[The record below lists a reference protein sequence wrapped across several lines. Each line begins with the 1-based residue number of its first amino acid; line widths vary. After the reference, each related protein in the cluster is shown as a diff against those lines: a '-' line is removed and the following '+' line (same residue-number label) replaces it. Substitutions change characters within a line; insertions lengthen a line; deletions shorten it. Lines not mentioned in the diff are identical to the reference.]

1 MSNFLFNNFDIELAW
16 WPRRQ
21 LLPCLDHL
29 TFPSSAMSIIS
40 SRSSSVSSLSSSA
53 ILIFAI
59 FSSQSSLCHL
69 FKNIHYSEK
78 ISVAVT
84 YMLEFIFVESNCDVN
99 YNVFCFQQGG
109 GVAAPSSVV
118 SSGSSKQSTNDPGSR
133 MSPTQTQ
140 QMKKKTRTKRQSGTV
155 SGNLPSP
162 MSPGLSRDSSDDINV
177 GGVSFRYSLSS
188 STKYNILLD
197 QTSNMGI
204 NMRWTNVKRSLFR

>member
-1 MSNFLFNNFDIELAW
+1 MQFY
-16 WPRRQ
+16 
-21 LLPCLDHL
+21 
-29 TFPSSAMSIIS
+29 T
-40 SRSSSVSSLSSSA
+40 
-53 ILIFAI
+53 
-59 FSSQSSLCHL
+59 
-69 FKNIHYSEK
+69 
-78 ISVAVT
+78 
-84 YMLEFIFVESNCDVN
+84 LEFIFVESNCDVN

-140 QMKKKTRTKRQSGTV
+140 QMKKKTRKKRQSGTV

>member
-1 MSNFLFNNFDIELAW
+1 MSG
-16 WPRRQ
+16 
-21 LLPCLDHL
+21 
-29 TFPSSAMSIIS
+29 SSHIPIIS
-40 SRSSSVSSLSSSA
+40 YVYHIIKIFLGIISVFFSNLAFFFLS
-53 ILIFAI
+53 IEFVI
-59 FSSQSSLCHL
+59 
-69 FKNIHYSEK
+69 YSETFTIQRK
-78 ISVAVT
+78 FLLQF
-84 YMLEFIFVESNCDVN
+84 YMLEFILVESNCDVN
-99 YNVFCFQQGG
+99 YNVFFFQEGR

-177 GGVSFRYSLSS
+177 GGVRFRYSLSS

>member
-1 MSNFLFNNFDIELAW
+1 MHF
-16 WPRRQ
+16 
-21 LLPCLDHL
+21 
-29 TFPSSAMSIIS
+29 
-40 SRSSSVSSLSSSA
+40 
-53 ILIFAI
+53 
-59 FSSQSSLCHL
+59 
-69 FKNIHYSEK
+69 
-78 ISVAVT
+78 
-84 YMLEFIFVESNCDVN
+84 YMLEFILVESNCDVN